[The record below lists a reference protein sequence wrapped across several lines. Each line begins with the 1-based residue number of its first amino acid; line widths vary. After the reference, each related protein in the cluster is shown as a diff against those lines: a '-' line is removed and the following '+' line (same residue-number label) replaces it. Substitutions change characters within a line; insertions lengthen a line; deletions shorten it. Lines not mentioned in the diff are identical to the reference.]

1 LAGDAWLVLAT
12 VLLVVVVAATD
23 RVSTLAAMGGGVVAL
38 LLVGA
43 IDDDVALSGLS
54 SPATVTIALLYVVA
68 GGVAATGAL
77 SWFIDRLLFGERS
90 PIGRLAAA
98 TAAMS
103 AFVPNTPLVALAAPR
118 VIRWSRMQG
127 ASSSR
132 LLMPL
137 SFASILGGVV
147 TLLGT
152 STNLVVSDVVRASGD
167 DALGMFEIT
176 KVGLPVALVGVGIL
190 VIATPFLL
198 RERTAAGESM
208 RSSAREFQLQMVV
221 DPAGPLADRT
231 VESAGLRH
239 LDGVYLAAVERDGRF
254 VTARPETKIG
264 GGDRLY
270 FVGDVS
276 RVIDLQDM
284 AGLRSAEQ
292 PHVLD
297 AEGPGT
303 RLYEAVVGPRS
314 DLAGRTLRDAGFRGR
329 YEAAVLAV
337 HRADDELRGKLGSIP
352 IAAGDVLLVLAN
364 DDFARRWRDHGD
376 FALVSSVDDPP
387 PPRRNRAWVA
397 AGAFAAML
405 VLAATGVL
413 SLLAASALAAVAMV
427 VGGVLGP
434 AEARRAVDLN
444 VVLTIAMSISLG
456 NAATASGLA
465 AEIAARLVDL
475 GSSWGTFGLL
485 LLTIVAT
492 QLLTE
497 VLSNSGAAALMV
509 PIGMGAAAGTGG
521 DPRDFAIAVLVGA
534 SCSFLTP
541 IGYQTNL
548 MVYGLGGY
556 RFTDFTRLGLPL
568 TISSALVTAGIL
580 SI

>member
-1 LAGDAWLVLAT
+1 VNSDAWLVLAT
-12 VLLVVVVAATD
+12 VLAVVVVAATD

-38 LLVGA
+38 LLAGA

-68 GGVAATGAL
+68 GGVAATGAM
-77 SWFIDRLLFGERS
+77 SWFIDRLLFGHRS

-127 ASSSR
+127 TSSSR

-167 DALGMFEIT
+167 DPLGMFEIT
-176 KVGLPVALVGVGIL
+176 RVGLPVALVGVAVL
-190 VIATPFLL
+190 AVATPFLL

-208 RSSAREFQLQMVV
+208 RSSARDFQLQMLV

-239 LDGVYLAAVERDGRF
+239 LDGVYLAAVERDGRI

-270 FVGDVS
+270 FVGDVT
-276 RVIDLQDM
+276 RVIDLQDV

-364 DDFARRWRDHGD
+364 DEFGRRWREHGD
-376 FALVSSVDDPP
+376 FALVSSVDEPP
-387 PPRRNRAWVA
+387 PPRRARAWVA
-397 AGAFAAML
+397 AGAFLAML
-405 VLAATGVL
+405 VLAGAGVM
-413 SLLAASALAAVAMV
+413 SLLAASALAALAMV
-427 VGGVLGP
+427 VFGVLGP
-434 AEARRAVDLN
+434 AEARRVVDLN

-465 AEIAARLVDL
+465 AVIAARLVDL
-475 GSSWGTFGLL
+475 GASWGTFGLL

-521 DPRDFAIAVLVGA
+521 DPREFAIAVLVGA

-568 TISSALVTAGIL
+568 TVSSALVTAGVL
-580 SI
+580 SL